1 MIKHEQEFTPEEL
14 RQLDLLV
21 DGELADAA
29 RRQLLT
35 TLEARPDGWRRLA
48 LAFLEAQ
55 SWGSGLRSF
64 AAPQKPVASDPG
76 TAKPTSE
83 ISAGP
88 VVEFHPRRSGAS
100 RACRRRGRWPP
111 RFCWRSAWHG

>member
-35 TLEARPDGWRRLA
+35 TLEARPDGWRRCA
-48 LAFLEAQ
+48 WPSSRPQ

-64 AAPQKPVASDPG
+64 AP
-76 TAKPTSE
+76 
-83 ISAGP
+83 
-88 VVEFHPRRSGAS
+88 
-100 RACRRRGRWPP
+100 
-111 RFCWRSAWHG
+111 